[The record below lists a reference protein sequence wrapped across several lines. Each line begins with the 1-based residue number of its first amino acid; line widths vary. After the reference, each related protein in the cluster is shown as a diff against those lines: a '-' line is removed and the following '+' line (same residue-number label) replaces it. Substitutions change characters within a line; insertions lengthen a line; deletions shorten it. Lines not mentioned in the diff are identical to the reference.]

1 MAFERARRTDLAC
14 FGLGRYGEGD
24 TVYVFVCFVVE
35 DDTGEIVFS
44 TFAVVGD
51 GEKEGIKCFFKAC

>member
-1 MAFERARRTDLAC
+1 MRALNEAL
-14 FGLGRYGEGD
+14 F
-24 TVYVFVCFVVE
+24 FVCFVVE

-51 GEKEGIKCFFKAC
+51 GDKAGMK